1 MLPEFAVTVRFE
13 VPVGVTDMTEERQ
26 RPAVWALAGKEAVMT
41 AIKSAAMGRAADLNF
56 RRLVWRVVS
65 KSVGAADWCM
75 IISLCRSC
83 LPGEERQPVGSYR
96 LVSCRVGASQVR
108 SVSGLSSAGDL
119 LV

>member
-41 AIKSAAMGRAADLNF
+41 AIKSAAMGRAAD
-56 RRLVWRVVS
+56 
-65 KSVGAADWCM
+65 WCM